1 MRFQDY
7 SAPRIIEVKSA
18 SDGLLM
24 AYIDGSCLENKHV
37 NAQTPASWSVV
48 IVTGDNELG
57 KGTGTIM
64 TEFFGRVQTNPDAD
78 DFIGAEVGS
87 NNTGELTAMA
97 EALRWLLKH
106 NEEREVLVRT
116 DSTYAGNIASGHW
129 RARANLK
136 LASHVQ
142 ALWNEVSSICQ
153 LKWKHVRAHKGHRWN
168 ERADHLAFRVLNE
181 QEPIPFS
188 FWKPGQR

>member
-1 MRFQDY
+1 M
-7 SAPRIIEVKSA
+7 KSA

-57 KGTGTIM
+57 KGKGTIL
-64 TEFFGRVQTNPDAD
+64 TEFYGRVQTNPDAD

-116 DSTYAGNIASGHW
+116 DSTYAGNIASGQW
-129 RARANLK
+129 RAKANLK

-142 ALWNEVSSICQ
+142 ALGN
-153 LKWKHVRAHKGHRWN
+153 
-168 ERADHLAFRVLNE
+168 RV
-181 QEPIPFS
+181 
-188 FWKPGQR
+188 